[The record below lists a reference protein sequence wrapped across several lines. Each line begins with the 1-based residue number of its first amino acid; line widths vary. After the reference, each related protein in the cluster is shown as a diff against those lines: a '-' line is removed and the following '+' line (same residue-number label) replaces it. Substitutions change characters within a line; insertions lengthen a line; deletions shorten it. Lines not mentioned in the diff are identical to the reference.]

1 MLGGITKLYVTINLL
16 KMCGDHIL
24 QSFKNIKNLIDK
36 IKNLR
41 ANLK

>member
-1 MLGGITKLYVTINLL
+1 MLGGTTKLYITINLL
-16 KMCGDHIL
+16 KTYGDHIL